1 MSKITTNRRE
11 LYLLL
16 CSMSTLF
23 SLRCDRKRMIATGQN
38 KKIEIAMKDDTMRQM
53 LRAVQAV

>member
-1 MSKITTNRRE
+1 
-11 LYLLL
+11 
-16 CSMSTLF
+16 
-23 SLRCDRKRMIATGQN
+23 MIATGQN